1 MKVYMKAQEK
11 RRMQGATGRRGAR
24 LECVVPRRQQKTSG
38 WRMKIGII
46 VEKQYPKRAM
56 HAHHEQTLL
65 RQAGWAGWAWLAVLL
80 ATFSAQT
87 LALFVPFMS
96 IKVVLVGN
104 DIYSLPNSVKLMWE
118 SKIYAVAI
126 LIAFFSI
133 TFPFL
138 KLACLLVVWV
148 AVPPTRER
156 ERILYWLCLLGKWS
170 MLDPFIVIL
179 LMVLATDQWAVS
191 TQTFSGVYL
200 FLGAIASAIMLSTI
214 ATQIDRW
221 VNPFSQ
227 GVRPTSTVKT
237 RLIQNSGWLSVVG
250 PITLVISAICF
261 IVALVT
267 PYFQLNQMLLTS
279 DRYSILQSLTAL
291 LHTNQPA
298 LAALV
303 AVGLIIAPGIVL
315 IMQVWLWIAPATQ
328 AKHQLRNRRL
338 RAVHEWCMLE
348 VFALGLLLFLWEGTT
363 LMKTEVKP
371 GLWVILVTIVIYYSG
386 SFVSLV
392 ALERMSK
399 RTDSEKFIPA

>member
-1 MKVYMKAQEK
+1 MLDELHKKMYSLRV
-11 RRMQGATGRRGAR
+11 
-24 LECVVPRRQQKTSG
+24 
-38 WRMKIGII
+38 
-46 VEKQYPKRAM
+46 M
-56 HAHHEQTLL
+56 HGHHEQTLL
-65 RQAGWAGWAWLAVLL
+65 RQSGWAGWAWLAVLL
-80 ATFSAQT
+80 ATFFAQA

-104 DIYSLPNSVKLMWE
+104 DIYSLPNSVRLMWE
-118 SKIYAVAI
+118 SKIYVVAI

-138 KLACLLVVWV
+138 KLAVLLVVWV

-200 FLGAIASAIMLSTI
+200 FLGSIASAIMLSTI

-221 VNPFSQ
+221 VNPFAQ
-227 GVRPTSTVKT
+227 GVKSTSTVKT
-237 RLIQNSGWLSVVG
+237 RLIQNSGWLSVAG
-250 PITLVISAICF
+250 PVTLVISAVCF
-261 IVALVT
+261 IIALVT

-303 AVGLIIAPGIVL
+303 AIGLIIAPSIVL
-315 IMQVWLWIAPATQ
+315 IMQIWLWIAPATQ
-328 AKHQLRNRRL
+328 EKHQRRNRRL
-338 RAVHEWCMLE
+338 RAFHEWCMLE

-371 GLWVILVTIVIYYSG
+371 GLWIILGTIVIYYSG

-392 ALERMSK
+392 ALSRMSA
-399 RTDSEKFIPA
+399 RTDSEKFITA

>member
-1 MKVYMKAQEK
+1 MKVYRKALDKRPNQIQIDLCSWDTWTWGQIKQEK
-11 RRMQGATGRRGAR
+11 Q
-24 LECVVPRRQQKTSG
+24 EPRKSALDELHKK
-38 WRMKIGII
+38 M
-46 VEKQYPKRAM
+46 YSLRAM
-56 HAHHEQTLL
+56 HGHHEQTLL
-65 RQAGWAGWAWLAVLL
+65 RQAGWTGWAWLAVLL
-80 ATFSAQT
+80 ATFFAQA

-104 DIYSLPNSVKLMWE
+104 DIYSLPNSVRLMWE
-118 SKIYAVAI
+118 SKIYVVAI

-138 KLACLLVVWV
+138 KLAVLLVVWV

-200 FLGAIASAIMLSTI
+200 FLGSIASAIMLSTI

-221 VNPFSQ
+221 VNPFAQ
-227 GVRPTSTVKT
+227 GVKSTSTVKT
-237 RLIQNSGWLSVVG
+237 RLIQNSGWLSVAG
-250 PITLVISAICF
+250 PVTLVISAVCF
-261 IVALVT
+261 IIALVT

-303 AVGLIIAPGIVL
+303 AIGLIIAPSIVL
-315 IMQVWLWIAPATQ
+315 IMQIWLWIAPATQ
-328 AKHQLRNRRL
+328 EKHQRRNRRL

-371 GLWVILVTIVIYYSG
+371 GLWIILGTIVIYYSG

-392 ALERMSK
+392 ALSRMSA
-399 RTDSEKFIPA
+399 RTDSEKFVAA

>member
-1 MKVYMKAQEK
+1 
-11 RRMQGATGRRGAR
+11 
-24 LECVVPRRQQKTSG
+24 
-38 WRMKIGII
+38 
-46 VEKQYPKRAM
+46 M
-56 HAHHEQTLL
+56 HGHHEQTLL

-80 ATFSAQT
+80 ATFFAQA

-104 DIYSLPNSVKLMWE
+104 DIYSLPNSVRLMWE
-118 SKIYAVAI
+118 SKIYVVAI

-138 KLACLLVVWV
+138 KLAVLLVVWV
-148 AVPPTRER
+148 AIPPTRER

-200 FLGAIASAIMLSTI
+200 FLGSIASAIMLSTI

-221 VNPFSQ
+221 VNPFAQ
-227 GVRPTSTVKT
+227 GVKPTSTVKT

-250 PITLVISAICF
+250 PVTLVISAVCF
-261 IVALVT
+261 IIALVT

-291 LHTNQPA
+291 LHTNQTA

-303 AVGLIIAPGIVL
+303 AIGLIIAPSIVL
-315 IMQVWLWIAPATQ
+315 IMQIWLWIAPATQ
-328 AKHQLRNRRL
+328 EKHQRRNRRL

-363 LMKTEVKP
+363 LMRTEVKP
-371 GLWVILVTIVIYYSG
+371 GLWIILGTIVIYYSG

-392 ALERMSK
+392 ALSRMSA
-399 RTDSEKFIPA
+399 RTDSEKFITA

>member
-1 MKVYMKAQEK
+1 MA
-11 RRMQGATGRRGAR
+11 
-24 LECVVPRRQQKTSG
+24 
-38 WRMKIGII
+38 KIL
-46 VEKQYPKRAM
+46 YSLLSM
-56 HAHHEQTLL
+56 HGHHEQTLL

-80 ATFSAQT
+80 TTFFAQA

-104 DIYSLPNSVKLMWE
+104 DIYSLPNSVRLMWQ
-118 SKIYAVAI
+118 SGIYVVAI

-138 KLACLLVVWV
+138 KLAVLLVVWV
-148 AVPPTRER
+148 AIPPTRER

-200 FLGAIASAIMLSTI
+200 FLGSIASAIMLSTI

-221 VNPFSQ
+221 VNPFAQ
-227 GVRPTSTVKT
+227 GATPTSTVKT

-250 PITLVISAICF
+250 PITLIISAVCF
-261 IVALVT
+261 IIALVT
-267 PYFQLNQMLLTS
+267 PYFQLNQFLLTS
-279 DRYSILQSLTAL
+279 DQYSILSSLTAL
-291 LHTNQPA
+291 LQSHQPA

-303 AVGLIIAPGIVL
+303 AVGLIIAPSIVL
-315 IMQVWLWIAPATQ
+315 IMQIWLWIAPATQ
-328 AKHQLRNRRL
+328 AKHQRRNRRL

-363 LMKTEVKP
+363 LMKTDVRA
-371 GLWVILVTIVIYYSG
+371 GLWVILGTIVIYYTG

-392 ALERMSK
+392 ALERIAKRADTSK
-399 RTDSEKFIPA
+399 MIEASGLTH

>member
-1 MKVYMKAQEK
+1 
-11 RRMQGATGRRGAR
+11 
-24 LECVVPRRQQKTSG
+24 
-38 WRMKIGII
+38 
-46 VEKQYPKRAM
+46 M
-56 HAHHEQTLL
+56 HGHHEQTLL

-104 DIYSLPNSVKLMWE
+104 DIYSLPNSVRLMWE

-221 VNPFSQ
+221 VNPFAQ

-291 LHTNQPA
+291 LRTNQPA

-303 AVGLIIAPGIVL
+303 AIGLIIAPGIVL

-338 RAVHEWCMLE
+338 RTVHEWCMLE

-371 GLWVILVTIVIYYSG
+371 GLWVILGTIVIYYSG

>member
-1 MKVYMKAQEK
+1 LA
-11 RRMQGATGRRGAR
+11 
-24 LECVVPRRQQKTSG
+24 
-38 WRMKIGII
+38 KILYS
-46 VEKQYPKRAM
+46 VLSM
-56 HAHHEQTLL
+56 HGHHEQTLL
-65 RQAGWAGWAWLAVLL
+65 RQSGWAGWAWLAVLL
-80 ATFSAQT
+80 TTFFAQA

-104 DIYSLPNSVKLMWE
+104 DIYSLPNSVRLMWE
-118 SKIYAVAI
+118 SGIYVVAI

-138 KLACLLVVWV
+138 KLAVLLVVWV
-148 AVPPTRER
+148 AIPPTRER

-200 FLGAIASAIMLSTI
+200 FLGGIASAIMLSTI

-221 VNPFSQ
+221 VNPYAQ
-227 GVRPTSTVKT
+227 GATPTSTVKT

-250 PITLVISAICF
+250 PITLIISAVCF
-261 IVALVT
+261 IIALVT
-267 PYFQLNQMLLTS
+267 PYFQLNQFLLTS
-279 DRYSILQSLTAL
+279 DQYSILSSLTAL
-291 LHTNQPA
+291 LQSHQPA

-303 AVGLIIAPGIVL
+303 AVGLIIAPSIVL
-315 IMQVWLWIAPATQ
+315 IMQIWLWIAPATQ
-328 AKHQLRNRRL
+328 AKHQRRNRRL

-363 LMKTEVKP
+363 LMKTDVRA
-371 GLWVILVTIVIYYSG
+371 GLWVILGTIVIYYTG

-392 ALERMSK
+392 ALERISK
-399 RTDSEKFIPA
+399 REDPSTLIKAWGITH

>member
-1 MKVYMKAQEK
+1 MKVFAKRPNKIQNDLWSMGHLDLGLIKQEL
-11 RRMQGATGRRGAR
+11 Q
-24 LECVVPRRQQKTSG
+24 EPRKSALDELHKK
-38 WRMKIGII
+38 M
-46 VEKQYPKRAM
+46 YSLPAM
-56 HAHHEQTLL
+56 HGHHEQTLL

-80 ATFSAQT
+80 ATFFAQA

-104 DIYSLPNSVKLMWE
+104 DIYSLPNSVRLMWE
-118 SKIYAVAI
+118 SKIYVVAI

-138 KLACLLVVWV
+138 KLAVLLVVWV
-148 AVPPTRER
+148 AIPPTRER

-200 FLGAIASAIMLSTI
+200 FLGSIASAIMLSTI

-221 VNPFSQ
+221 VNPFAQ
-227 GVRPTSTVKT
+227 GVKPTSTVKT

-250 PITLVISAICF
+250 PITLIISAVCF
-261 IVALVT
+261 IIALVT

-303 AVGLIIAPGIVL
+303 AIGLIIAPSIVL
-315 IMQVWLWIAPATQ
+315 IMQIWLWIAPATQ
-328 AKHQLRNRRL
+328 AKHQRRNRRL

-363 LMKTEVKP
+363 LMRTEVKP
-371 GLWVILVTIVIYYSG
+371 GLWIILGTIVIYYSG

-392 ALERMSK
+392 ALSRMSA
-399 RTDSEKFIPA
+399 RTDSEKFITA